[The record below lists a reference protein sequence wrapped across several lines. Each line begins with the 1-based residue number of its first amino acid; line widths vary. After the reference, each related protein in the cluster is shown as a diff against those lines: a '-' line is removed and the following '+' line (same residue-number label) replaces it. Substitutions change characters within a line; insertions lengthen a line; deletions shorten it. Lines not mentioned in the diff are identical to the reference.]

1 MKKIFYGFIVGSLII
16 ISLTGCGN
24 QSLKCNMEDG
34 NEKSEVVVSF
44 KNKEATKIIMKSIG
58 EVDSEENAKQSV
70 DIINNLSS
78 KSEKNGIVMS
88 AKADGKKVSMEMTMD
103 ISKMSNNDL
112 KKQFNTE
119 NLSKENLTKLFEDKG
134 YSCK

>member
-1 MKKIFYGFIVGSLII
+1 
-16 ISLTGCGN
+16 
-24 QSLKCNMEDG
+24 
-34 NEKSEVVVSF
+34 
-44 KNKEATKIIMKSIG
+44 
-58 EVDSEENAKQSV
+58 
-70 DIINNLSS
+70 
-78 KSEKNGIVMS
+78 MS

>member
-1 MKKIFYGFIVGSLII
+1 MKKNFYGFVIGSLII

-78 KSEKNGIVMS
+78 RSEENGIVMS
-88 AKADGKKVSMEMTMD
+88 AKADGKKVSMKMTID

>member
-1 MKKIFYGFIVGSLII
+1 MKKNFYGFIVGSLII

-24 QSLKCNMEDG
+24 QSLKCNMEEG
-34 NEKSEVVVSF
+34 NEKAEVVVSF
-44 KNKEATKIIMKSIG
+44 KNKEASKIIMKSIG

-78 KSEKNGIVMS
+78 KSEENGIVMS